1 MTEAV
6 SFHELDEEPYYLP
19 LADEVEVF
27 RAAYAARLPVLLK
40 GPTGCAKHVLW
51 NT

>member
-1 MTEAV
+1 MT
-6 SFHELDEEPYYLP
+6 SQPYYLP
-19 LADEVEVF
+19 LADEVDVF

-40 GPTGCAKHVLW
+40 VQPVAVKRALS

>member
-1 MTEAV
+1 MT
-6 SFHELDEEPYYLP
+6 SPYYLP
-19 LADEVEVF
+19 LADEMNVF

-40 GPTGCAKHVLW
+40 EPVAVKRALL